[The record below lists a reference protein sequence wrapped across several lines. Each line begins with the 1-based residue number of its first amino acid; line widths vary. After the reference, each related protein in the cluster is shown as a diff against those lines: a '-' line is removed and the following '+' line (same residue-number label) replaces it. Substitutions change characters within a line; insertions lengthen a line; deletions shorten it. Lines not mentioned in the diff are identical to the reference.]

1 MNALRRQ
8 SRFEYTL
15 YLIIAGVFLAVAV
28 GWNSH
33 LKKNDWDDIR
43 RHALVIEN
51 DLWDLNSAG
60 SRNYLELA
68 ARMNNYEQLTVYT
81 SNNDVFTRVQGAEP
95 NLPDT
100 LLSKFGL
107 IPKIDMEAEISHN
120 DMVIGRIEAIHRHDG
135 VYVYIYLAVVM
146 LLLMLSLRFF
156 IRIVQAKKNLELR
169 VQERTEELA
178 EEKER
183 LSVTLCS
190 IGDGVISTDLEGR
203 IVLVNTITEQ
213 LTGWSRQEAVG
224 RPLPEIFNIINE
236 HTGQPCEN
244 PVDKVLATGRIV
256 DLANH
261 TVLIARD
268 GKRYAIEDSG
278 APIFDQQDNIIG
290 TVLVY
295 RDVTEEKRTNAE
307 LAKIKKLES
316 VGVLAG
322 GIAHDFNNILTAI
335 LGNVELA
342 NFYIEPTSEA
352 YPLLEETRKAAIRAK
367 DLTQQLLTFAKGG
380 DPVRQT
386 ASIDKIITD
395 SANFVLHG
403 SSVACDY
410 HIPDDLWQV
419 AVDTGQI
426 SQVIQNI
433 ILNASQAMPGGGLIE
448 VFCQNVENIGRE
460 HPALPGEKY
469 IKIIIADSGPGIPEK
484 IIDKIFDPYFSTKME
499 GSGLGLAIC
508 HSIICKHDGA
518 ITVQSSPEKGTTF
531 TLYLPVSSN
540 HPQTIPQV
548 QQDTVGPAKKATV
561 MVMDD
566 DAMIRAIT
574 EKMLTR
580 SGHKVILV
588 KNGHEAI
595 EQYNEDF
602 NTDRTIDIIVMDL
615 TIPGGMGGKDTI
627 EEILRINPKA
637 RVIVASGYSNDPV
650 MAHYQQY
657 GFTASISKPFQF
669 AVLNRLLEDS
679 MVQQQN
685 RSSP

>member
-1 MNALRRQ
+1 MNSSSKHLKL
-8 SRFEYTL
+8 E
-15 YLIIAGVFLAVAV
+15 YLIYLVITAVFIAAAAS
-28 GWNSH
+28 WNSH
-33 LKKNDWDDIR
+33 LKKNDWNDIR
-43 RHALVIEN
+43 RHALIIEN
-51 DLWDLNSAG
+51 DLWDLNSDG

-68 ARMNNYEQLTVYT
+68 ARMNNYAQLTVYS
-81 SNNDVFTRVQGAEP
+81 SNNDIFTRVQGAELNP
-95 NLPDT
+95 LDT
-100 LLSKFGL
+100 LLSRLGL
-107 IPKIDMEAEISHN
+107 IPIMNMEADISHN
-120 DMVIGRIEAIHRHDG
+120 GILIGRIEAIHRHDV
-135 VYVYIYLAVVM
+135 VYAYIYLAVVM

-156 IRIVQAKKNLELR
+156 IRIVQAKKTLELR

-190 IGDGVISTDLEGR
+190 IGDGVISTDLEGK
-203 IVLVNTITEQ
+203 IVLVNAITEQ

-224 RPLPEIFNIINE
+224 RPLPEVFNIINE
-236 HTGQPCEN
+236 QTGQPCDN

-268 GKRYAIEDSG
+268 GSRYAIEDSG
-278 APIFDQQDNIIG
+278 APIFDQQGNIIG

-342 NFYIEPTSEA
+342 TMYTEPDSEA
-352 YPLLEETRKAAIRAK
+352 YPLLGESRKAAIRAK
-367 DLTQQLLTFAKGG
+367 DLTQQLLTFARGG
-380 DPVRQT
+380 DPVKQT
-386 ASIDKIITD
+386 ASIDGIITD

-410 HIPDDLWQV
+410 HIPEDLWQV
-419 AVDTGQI
+419 AIDTGQI

-433 ILNASQAMPGGGLIE
+433 ILNASQAMPEGGIIE
-448 VFCQNVENIGRE
+448 VTCQNIENIDRE
-460 HPALPGEKY
+460 HPALPQAKY
-469 IKIIIADSGPGIPEK
+469 IKIIIADSGPGIPAK
-484 IIDKIFDPYFSTKME
+484 IIDKIFDPYFSTKTK

-508 HSIICKHDGA
+508 HSIINKHDGA
-518 ITVQSSPEKGTTF
+518 ITVQSAAKKGTRF
-531 TLYLPVSSN
+531 TIYLPVSSSQ
-540 HPQTIPQV
+540 PQADLRIK
-548 QQDTVGPAKKATV
+548 QDPVTPAKKTTV
-561 MVMDD
+561 MLMDD
-566 DAMIRAIT
+566 DAMIRAIS

-602 NTDRTIDIIVMDL
+602 KTSRTIDIIIMDL
-615 TIPGGMGGKDTI
+615 TIPGGMGGKDTVR
-627 EEILRINPKA
+627 EILRINPEAK
-637 RVIVASGYSNDPV
+637 VIVASGYSNDPV

-669 AVLNRLLEDS
+669 AVLNRLIEDS
-679 MVQQQN
+679 MMQ
-685 RSSP
+685 